1 VKRIFELT
9 KPEQRVVILIVA
21 ALVAIA
27 FARHWFE
34 TKPQPPTS
42 ATSIS
47 ASPTATP
54 TILRTQQESDSD
66 D

>member
-1 VKRIFELT
+1 MKRIFKLT

-21 ALVAIA
+21 ALVAIT

-34 TKPQPPTS
+34 TKLQPPPTLTS
-42 ATSIS
+42 SPAL
-47 ASPTATP
+47 SPTPLPKREDT
-54 TILRTQQESDSD
+54 D